1 VAASALAILAI
12 AIYFVLWLAHDQ
24 SWPAGFATVAF
35 LVLLSLAVN
44 SIFLGIIGEYLAR
57 IYSQVKP
64 QPLTIVERFVDRAE
78 PPDCERER
86 RAIQSV
92 AGIVL
97 PTGDAA
103 RLDGAE
109 TSRDEL

>member
-1 VAASALAILAI
+1 M
-12 AIYFVLWLAHDQ
+12 AHDQ
-24 SWPAGFATVAF
+24 SWPAGFAKLAF
-35 LVLLSLAVN
+35 LVPLSLAVN
-44 SIFLGIIGEYLAR
+44 SIFLRIIGEYLAR

-64 QPLTIVERFVDRAE
+64 QPLTIVERLVDRAE
-78 PPDCERER
+78 PPDREGER